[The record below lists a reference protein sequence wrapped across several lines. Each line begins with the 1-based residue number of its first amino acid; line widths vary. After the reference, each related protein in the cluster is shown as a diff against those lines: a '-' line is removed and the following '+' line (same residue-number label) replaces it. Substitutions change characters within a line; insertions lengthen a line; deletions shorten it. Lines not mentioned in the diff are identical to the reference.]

1 MFKDII
7 CCCVIDEFTNLM
19 LLMRC
24 NRIRNIDNTGQ
35 IVLREVTMQ
44 YTPPSYIL
52 EHMKKH
58 KEILGDNLSTQT
70 LVTLILNYFYT
81 TNQDLTKVKI
91 NYSKRDNYDNRTK
104 NFYTD
109 VPRCDF
115 YSEDKV

>member
-58 KEILGDNLSTQT
+58 KEILGDNISTQHYDREMQLKGLDKT
-70 LVTLILNYFYT
+70 VT
-81 TNQDLTKVKI
+81 TKW
-91 NYSKRDNYDNRTK
+91 
-104 NFYTD
+104 
-109 VPRCDF
+109 
-115 YSEDKV
+115 

>member
-1 MFKDII
+1 
-7 CCCVIDEFTNLM
+7 M
-19 LLMRC
+19 LLGYRCVYESNVVMRC
-24 NRIRNIDNTGQ
+24 NLIRNIDNTGQ

-58 KEILGDNLSTQT
+58 KEILGDNISTQT

-91 NYSKRDNYDNRTK
+91 NYSMTRTQTIK
-104 NFYTD
+104 NTQRVSKTADSGVVMFTGLLLG
-109 VPRCDF
+109 CIQ
-115 YSEDKV
+115 